1 MASSA
6 RDLSNPQE
14 LEQVFANYLNVSF
27 SYIKYGAMEKKE
39 PLSQTAFISF
49 FIFLPT
55 FKKSFFLTCRKTI
68 DFSMFN
74 KENSLRMMHS

>member
-27 SYIKYGAMEKKE
+27 SYIKYWAMEKKE

-55 FKKSFFLTCRKTI
+55 FKKSFF
-68 DFSMFN
+68 FFN
-74 KENSLRMMHS
+74 L

>member
-27 SYIKYGAMEKKE
+27 SYIKY
-39 PLSQTAFISF
+39 
-49 FIFLPT
+49 
-55 FKKSFFLTCRKTI
+55 
-68 DFSMFN
+68 
-74 KENSLRMMHS
+74 